1 MDETQFLKL
10 LGGGTLA
17 SALLLLLYIVG
28 MRVVRAL
35 DRVCDRLD
43 DVSDDVAD
51 FRAQFFAAHNMT
63 PIPSPSERRRE
74 RALGGGRRA
83 PTNPIAVDKPWER

>member
-1 MDETQFLKL
+1 MDEAQLFKF
-10 LGGGTLA
+10 LGGGSLA
-17 SALLLLLYIVG
+17 AALIALFYVVG

-35 DRVCDRLD
+35 DRVADRLG

-51 FRAQFFAAHNMT
+51 LRAHFFAAHNLT

-74 RALGGGRRA
+74 RAIAGRRA